1 MLYKLVKITD
11 LDGKDKTDAKA
22 VNRLGR
28 IFDID
33 ADKIELNKRLYIECV
48 EPSLVKSII
57 TSWVKHVTRADDGLI
72 ITTENSMYCLVEKEI
87 ADWYE
92 EQEYQMNIEVASHF
106 DMNGDPIS

>member
-11 LDGKDKTDAKA
+11 LQGVDKTDAKV

-57 TSWVKHVTRADDGLI
+57 TSWVKHVTRA
-72 ITTENSMYCLVEKEI
+72 TENSMYFLVEKEI

-106 DMNGDPIS
+106 DMNGDPI

>member
-11 LDGKDKTDAKA
+11 LQGVDKTDAIV

-57 TSWVKHVTRADDGLI
+57 TSCVKHVTRADDGLI
-72 ITTENSMYCLVEKEI
+72 ITTEHSMYFLVEKEI

-106 DMNGDPIS
+106 DMNGDPI

>member
-11 LDGKDKTDAKA
+11 LQGVDKTDAEI

-28 IFDID
+28 ILDID
-33 ADKIELNKRLYIECV
+33 ADKIELNKKLYMECV
-48 EPSLVKSII
+48 EPSVLKSII
-57 TSWVKHVTRADDGLI
+57 TSFVKNVTQADDGLI
-72 ITTENSMYCLVEKEI
+72 ITIEHSIYFLVEKEI

-92 EQEYQMNIEVASHF
+92 EQEYQMNIEMASHF

>member
-33 ADKIELNKRLYIECV
+33 ADKIEINKRLHMECV
-48 EPSLVKSII
+48 EPSVLKSLL
-57 TSWVKHVTRADDGLI
+57 TSWIKNVTRADDGLI
-72 ITTENSMYCLVEKEI
+72 ITTENSIYFLVEKEI

-92 EQEYQMNIEVASHF
+92 EQEYQRNVKMASHF
-106 DMNGDPIS
+106 DMNGDPI